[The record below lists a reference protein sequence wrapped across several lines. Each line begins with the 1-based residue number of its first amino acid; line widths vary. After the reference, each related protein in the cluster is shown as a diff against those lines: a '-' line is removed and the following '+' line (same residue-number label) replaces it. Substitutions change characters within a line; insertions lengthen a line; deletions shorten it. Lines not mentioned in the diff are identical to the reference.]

1 MDLDLWLIN
10 EIRKLLLIFI
20 AIKLVQDKCVISLIS
35 AYVSQDRIREI
46 MEEPIKRL
54 V

>member
-35 AYVSQDRIREI
+35 DYVSQDRIRESWKS
-46 MEEPIKRL
+46 PLRD
-54 V
+54 